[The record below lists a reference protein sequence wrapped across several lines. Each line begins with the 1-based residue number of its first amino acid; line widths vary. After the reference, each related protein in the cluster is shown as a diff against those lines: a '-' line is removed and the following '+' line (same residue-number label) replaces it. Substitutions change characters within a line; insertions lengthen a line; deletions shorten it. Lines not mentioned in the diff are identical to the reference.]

1 MSLAIL
7 VVFEMKLLRI
17 FPARHCLQIVI
28 VRILL
33 TPFFNQI
40 FGQRQIALFAG
51 RFVKPDQGQLDLGMT
66 AVAALLTWF
75 CAKERVDMIG
85 IAAER
90 VEQLG
95 ITSRLVMGDRGLHQV
110 AGTVHF
116 VPVA

>member
-1 MSLAIL
+1 
-7 VVFEMKLLRI
+7 
-17 FPARHCLQIVI
+17 
-28 VRILL
+28 
-33 TPFFNQI
+33 
-40 FGQRQIALFAG
+40 
-51 RFVKPDQGQLDLGMT
+51 
-66 AVAALLTWF
+66 
-75 CAKERVDMIG
+75 MIG